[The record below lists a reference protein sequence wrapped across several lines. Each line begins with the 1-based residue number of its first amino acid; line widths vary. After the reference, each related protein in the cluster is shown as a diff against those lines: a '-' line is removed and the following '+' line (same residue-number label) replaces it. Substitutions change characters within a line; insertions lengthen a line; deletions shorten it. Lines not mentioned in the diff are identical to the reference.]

1 MDLGDTSM
9 SVSLLEVLE
18 NAGYDLT
25 LVEDANWLLS
35 KQEEFEELIERA
47 QEVLDEDEIREYEL

>member
-1 MDLGDTSM
+1 M